1 MSERLDVL
9 ILGGSIIGLSSA
21 YALADAGLRV
31 EVVERG
37 DFGREASWA
46 GAGIVPPG
54 NFDHA
59 PTPIDRLRAYGATHF
74 ADFSRRLL
82 AETGIDNEFTVCG
95 GVEFLTPAEA
105 TEYPTLWRAGGL
117 EVERLANPPRGTV
130 TPPGL
135 SAWHLPGFAQ
145 VRNPRHLR
153 ALVAACE
160 RRGVRLTP
168 GVGFERWQFADGVV
182 TGVTL
187 SDGSVRAARRT
198 VVAAGA
204 WAGDMLTPLGQ
215 SRRVHPVRGQIVLF
229 RGRPGLVPPH
239 VLLCD
244 KRYVVPRRDG
254 RVLVGSTEE
263 PEAGFTKGNTAE
275 GVAGL
280 TDFARGLVPGLRE
293 CEVEAAWSGLRPGS
307 ADGLPTVA
315 AVPGHPNVI
324 AAVGH
329 FRAGIQ
335 LSLGT
340 AALVKALVTGDESP
354 IDPAG
359 FAFDRVSDATARP
372 TFRS

>member
-9 ILGGSIIGLSSA
+9 ILGGGIIGLSSA
-21 YALADAGLRV
+21 YALAAAGLKV

-54 NFDHA
+54 NFEQA
-59 PTPIDRLRAYGATHF
+59 ATPLDKLRAYGATHF
-74 ADFSRRLL
+74 PDFSRRLL
-82 AETGIDNEFTVCG
+82 DETGIDNEFTVCG
-95 GVEFLTPAEA
+95 GVEFLTQEEGD
-105 TEYPTLWRAGGL
+105 EYPALWRAEGL
-117 EVERLANPPRGTV
+117 AVEPMRHPPRRV
-130 TPPGL
+130 ATPPGH

-145 VRNPRHLR
+145 VRNPRHVR
-153 ALVAACE
+153 SLVAASG

-168 GVGFERWQFADGVV
+168 NVGFESWQFRDGVV

-187 SDGSVRAARRT
+187 ADGSVRSARHT

-204 WAGDMLTPLGQ
+204 WAGDLLAQLGQ
-215 SRRVHPVRGQIVLF
+215 SRRVYPVRGQIVLF
-229 RGRPGLVPPH
+229 RGRPGLVPH
-239 VLLCD
+239 VLLCG
-244 KRYVVPRRDG
+244 KRYLAPRRDG

-263 PEAGFTKGNTAE
+263 PGAGFAKGNTPE

-280 TDFARGLVPGLRE
+280 TGFACELVPVLRD
-293 CEVEAAWSGLRPGS
+293 CEVEATWGGLRPGS
-307 ADGLPTVA
+307 ADGLPTIA
-315 AVPGHPNVI
+315 PVPGHPSVI

-340 AALVKALVTGDESP
+340 ASMVKALVTGGVSP
-354 IDPAG
+354 VDPAG
-359 FAFDRVSDATARP
+359 FAFDRVADATARP
-372 TFRS
+372 AFRS

>member
-9 ILGGSIIGLSSA
+9 ILGGGIIGLSCA
-21 YALADAGLRV
+21 FALADAGLRV

-46 GAGIVPPG
+46 GAGIIPPG
-54 NFDHA
+54 NIDHA
-59 PTPIDRLRAYGATHF
+59 STPIDKLRAYGATQF
-74 ADFSRRLL
+74 PDFSRRLL
-82 AETGIDNEFTVCG
+82 DETSIDNEFTVCG
-95 GVEFLTPAEA
+95 GVEFLTHAEEA
-105 TEYPTLWRAGGL
+105 EYPALWRDEGL
-117 EVERLANPPRGTV
+117 AVERLANPPRGIA
-130 TPPGL
+130 TPSGHT
-135 SAWHLPGFAQ
+135 AWHLPGFAQ
-145 VRNPRHLR
+145 VRNPRHVR
-153 ALVAACE
+153 ALLAACE

-168 GVGFERWQFADGVV
+168 NVAFEGWQFRDGVA

-187 SDGSVRAARRT
+187 ADGTVRAARQT

-204 WAGDMLTPLGQ
+204 WAGEMLTPLGQ

-229 RGRPGLVPPH
+229 RGRPGLVPH
-239 VLLCD
+239 VMLCG
-244 KRYVVPRRDG
+244 KRYLVPRRDG

-280 TDFARGLVPGLRE
+280 TAFARELVPGLRE
-293 CEVEAAWSGLRPGS
+293 CEVEATWSGLRPGS
-307 ADGLPTVA
+307 PSGLPTVGP
-315 AVPGHPNVI
+315 VPGYPNVI

-329 FRAGIQ
+329 ARAGIQ

-340 AALVKALVTGDESP
+340 AAIVKAWVTGEVSP
-354 IDPAG
+354 VDPAG
-359 FAFDRVSDATARP
+359 FAFDRPTDATAKP

>member
-1 MSERLDVL
+1 MSERVDVL
-9 ILGGSIIGLSSA
+9 ILGGGIIGLSCA
-21 YALADAGLRV
+21 VALADAGLRV
-31 EVVERG
+31 EIIERG
-37 DFGREASWA
+37 AFGREASWA

-54 NFDHA
+54 DFDRA
-59 PTPIDRLRAYGATHF
+59 PTPLDKLRAYGATHF
-74 ADFSRRLL
+74 ADFSKRLL

-95 GVEFLTPAEA
+95 GIEFLTPDEA
-105 TEYPTLWRAGGL
+105 AEYPALWRAEGL
-117 EVERLANPPRGTV
+117 AVERLDDGCRGVV

-153 ALVAACE
+153 ALIGACE
-160 RRGVRLTP
+160 RRGVRMTP
-168 GVGFERWQFADGVV
+168 GTAVRGWQFRDGVV

-187 SDGSVRAARRT
+187 ADGGLRTARQYL
-198 VVAAGA
+198 VAAGA
-204 WAGDMLTPLGQ
+204 WANDLLAPLGQ
-215 SRRVHPVRGQIVLF
+215 SQRVHPVRGQIVLF
-229 RGRPGLVPPH
+229 HGRPGLVPH
-239 VLLCD
+239 VLLCG

-263 PEAGFTKGNTAE
+263 PEAGFTKGTTPAGTA
-275 GVAGL
+275 AL
-280 TDFARGLVPGLRE
+280 TAFARDLVPGLRDA
-293 CEVEAAWSGLRPGS
+293 EVEAAWSGLRPGS
-307 ADGLPTVA
+307 LDGVPTIA
-315 AVPGHPNVI
+315 RVPGHDNVI

-340 AALVKALVTGDESP
+340 AALVRALASGADSP

-359 FAFDRVSDATARP
+359 FAFDRSPGSTARP